1 MATRGGDATA
11 DPEHEGP
18 IVAEEE
24 LALGSGEE
32 RLPWLESDDEYEQ
45 PGVDTGRIVAFAA
58 LGLLAVLLLVG
69 ALWLFLR
76 DSPPSDAVADGSV
89 IEAPDEPYRSRP
101 DDPGGLQVEGT
112 GQTSF
117 EVAEGQRSE
126 GRVADSDLPSPSID
140 REQAG
145 AEAPGAG
152 AVGVQVGAYSS
163 REAAET
169 GWSTLAARFEPLQG
183 RNHRIVE
190 GTADSGRIFRLQ
202 ALAGSGAEADELCNA
217 LKAAGGDCQVKR

>member
-1 MATRGGDATA
+1 MARRGGDATA
-11 DPEHEGP
+11 DPEDLDP
-18 IVAEEE
+18 VVAEEE
-24 LALGSGEE
+24 LALGAGEE

-58 LGLLAVLLLVG
+58 LGLLAVVLLVG

-76 DSPPSDAVADGSV
+76 DRPPSDAIADGSV
-89 IEAPDEPYRSRP
+89 IAAPEEPYRTRP

-126 GRVADSDLPSPSID
+126 GRVADSAVPAPSID
-140 REQAG
+140 REQTADG
-145 AEAPGAG
+145 VPASGG
-152 AVGVQVGAYSS
+152 VGVQVGAYSS
-163 REAAET
+163 REAAEA
-169 GWSTLAARFEPLQG
+169 GWSQLVRQFEQLQG
-183 RNHRIVE
+183 RNHRVLE

-202 ALAGSGAEADELCNA
+202 ALAGSGAEADELCSA